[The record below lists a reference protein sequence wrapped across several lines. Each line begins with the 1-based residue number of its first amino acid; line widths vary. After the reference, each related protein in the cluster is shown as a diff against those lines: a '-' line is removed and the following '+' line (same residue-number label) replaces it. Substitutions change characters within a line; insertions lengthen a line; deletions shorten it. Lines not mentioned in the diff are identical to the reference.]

1 MFVRTFAALAL
12 ATLLCTSGVAAED
25 HTVVK
30 QMKEKLKHPDKPFT
44 MLVTLQIK
52 DGKEKAFEEAFL
64 EAQKGTK
71 KEKGCIAYE
80 INRDTDHPEVFVLIE
95 KWKNIDG
102 LADHLKEEHTTKLLK
117 LFGDMV
123 EKSSIK
129 VYTVPV
135 PGE

>member
-1 MFVRTFAALAL
+1 MFARTLALLTAAALFGA
-12 ATLLCTSGVAAED
+12 APVCAED
-25 HTVVK
+25 HPVVK
-30 QMKEKLKHPDKPFT
+30 LMKEKLKHPEKPFA

-52 DGKEKAFEEAFL
+52 AGKEKAFEDAFL

-80 INRDTDHPEVFVLIE
+80 INRDAEHPDTFVLIE

-129 VYTVPV
+129 VYTVP
-135 PGE
+135 GE

>member
-1 MFVRTFAALAL
+1 MFVRTFTALAFT
-12 ATLLCTSGVAAED
+12 TLLCTSGVAAED
-25 HTVVK
+25 HPVVK

-102 LADHLKEEHTTKLLK
+102 LVDHLTQDHTTKLLK

-129 VYTVPV
+129 VYTVP
-135 PGE
+135 GE

>member
-1 MFVRTFAALAL
+1 MFVRTLSAIALAALL
-12 ATLLCTSGVAAED
+12 TTSIVAAED
-25 HTVVK
+25 HPVVK

-52 DGKEKAFEEAFL
+52 VGKEKAFEEAFL

-102 LADHLKEEHTTKLLK
+102 LVDHLTQDHTTKLLK

-129 VYTVPV
+129 VYTVP
-135 PGE
+135 GE

>member
-12 ATLLCTSGVAAED
+12 ATLLCNSGVAAED
-25 HTVVK
+25 HPVVK

-52 DGKEKAFEEAFL
+52 HGKEKAFEEAFL

-102 LADHLKEEHTTKLLK
+102 LVDHLTQDHTTKLLK

-129 VYTVPV
+129 VYTVP
-135 PGE
+135 GE

>member
-1 MFVRTFAALAL
+1 
-12 ATLLCTSGVAAED
+12 
-25 HTVVK
+25 
-30 QMKEKLKHPDKPFT
+30 MKEKIKHPDKPFT
-44 MLVTLQIK
+44 MLVTIQVK
-52 DGKEKAFEEAFL
+52 EGKEKALEEAFL

-80 INRDTDHPEVFVLIE
+80 INRDVDHPDTFVFVE

-102 LADHLKEEHTTKLLK
+102 LADHLKAEHTTKLLGM
-117 LFGDMV
+117 FGDLV

-129 VYTVPV
+129 VYTA

>member
-1 MFVRTFAALAL
+1 MFARTLSALAVT
-12 ATLLCTSGVAAED
+12 ALLSLSVGAED
-25 HTVVK
+25 HPVVK

-44 MLVTLQIK
+44 MLVTIQVK
-52 DGKEKAFEEAFL
+52 AGKEKAFEDAFL

-80 INRDTDHPEVFVLIE
+80 INRDTDATDTFVLVE

-102 LADHLKEEHTTKLLK
+102 LVDHIAQEHTTKLLK
-117 LFGDMV
+117 LFGDLV

-129 VYTVPV
+129 VYTA

>member
-1 MFVRTFAALAL
+1 MFVRTFAALAFT
-12 ATLLCTSGVAAED
+12 TLLCTSGVAAED
-25 HTVVK
+25 HPVVK

-102 LADHLKEEHTTKLLK
+102 LVDHLTQDHTTKLLK

-129 VYTVPV
+129 VYTVP
-135 PGE
+135 GE

>member
-1 MFVRTFAALAL
+1 MLARTLALLTVAALFGA
-12 ATLLCTSGVAAED
+12 APVCAED
-25 HTVVK
+25 HPVVK
-30 QMKEKLKHPDKPFT
+30 QMKEKLKHPEKPFT

-52 DGKEKAFEEAFL
+52 AGKEKAFEDAFL

-80 INRDTDHPEVFVLIE
+80 INRDAEHPDMFVLIE

-129 VYTVPV
+129 VYTVP
-135 PGE
+135 GE